1 MEESRFWKKI
11 IESLKFRS
19 LQFKWLCK
27 FDHKTVKK
35 KSHDDYFL
43 KYSILK
49 KNKEKKKRK
58 KTKEKKAG
66 EKKGK

>member
-1 MEESRFWKKI
+1 MEKFRFWKKI
-11 IESLKFRS
+11 IQSLKFRS

-27 FDHKTVKK
+27 FDYKTVKK

-49 KNKEKKKRK
+49 KNKEKKRK
-58 KTKEKKAG
+58 KAKEKKPE
-66 EKKGK
+66 EKEVK

>member
-1 MEESRFWKKI
+1 MEKFRFWKKI
-11 IESLKFRS
+11 IQSLKFRS

-27 FDHKTVKK
+27 FDYKTVKK

-49 KNKEKKKRK
+49 KNKEKKRK
-58 KTKEKKAG
+58 KAKEKKTE
-66 EKKGK
+66 EKEGK

>member
-1 MEESRFWKKI
+1 MEKFRFWKKI
-11 IESLKFRS
+11 IQLLKFRS

-27 FDHKTVKK
+27 FDYKTVKK

-49 KNKEKKKRK
+49 KNKEKKRK
-58 KTKEKKAG
+58 KAKEKKTE
-66 EKKGK
+66 EKEGK